1 MAKAYSDDL
10 RNRVMMAYDCGEK
23 QRSLAQRFLISEK
36 TIYLWR
42 KQRIQ
47 RGHYKPII
55 KYQRG
60 HSHKISDLSAFKEFV
75 IKNQSMT
82 TKELAQA
89 WGGISKSM
97 VHRKLV
103 LLKFTRKKKL
113 WLPEPQRRRTP
124 GIYQNSFKNPPKES
138 CLIALL

>member
-10 RNRVMMAYDCGEK
+10 RNRVMKAYDSGER

-47 RGHYKPII
+47 RGHHRPIS

-60 HSHKISDLSAFKEFV
+60 HSHKITDLSVFKEFV
-75 IKNQSMT
+75 IKNQGMT
-82 TKELAQA
+82 TTELAKA
-89 WGGISKSM
+89 WRGISKSM

-113 WLPEPQRRRTP
+113 WLPEPQRTTTLCV
-124 GIYQNSFKNPPKES
+124 YQNSFKNPSKES
-138 CLIALL
+138 CLS